1 MFLRHACLASLL
13 LLSSSTVAQESRPVG
28 LINATDY
35 PAEAIRLGQQGTV
48 RVRLKVSAQG
58 RVMGCSVIQS
68 ASPSLDRTTCRI
80 LTERA
85 RFVPA
90 KGTGGE
96 AIESEFNAPP
106 IRWILPGK
114 PLPPQGIRL

>member
-1 MFLRHACLASLL
+1 MLFALL
-13 LLSSSTVAQESRPVG
+13 LMPSAHGVAQPSPPVG
-28 LINATDY
+28 LVSANDY

-48 RVRLKVSAQG
+48 RVRLKVSAEG

-90 KGTGGE
+90 KGTNGE
-96 AIESEFNAPP
+96 AIKSEFDAPP
-106 IRWILPGK
+106 IRWVLPGK
-114 PLPPQGIRL
+114 PTRSPGVRL